1 MSCVQKVSTSATK
14 YFRVHARYHPLTALY
29 SQNYRCL
36 STKKPVRIT
45 STTSNNNSTLW
56 KQLKAPAIFGIGL
69 YLGLM
74 IFGEHQETKQGS
86 AYLIGL
92 SNLFWSGCGGHKKV
106 EDEQRGNGDDN
117 NDTGAGANKT

>member
-1 MSCVQKVSTSATK
+1 MSCVQKVSSTSATK
-14 YFRVHARYHPLTALY
+14 YFRVHARYHPLTALF
-29 SQNYRCL
+29 SQHYRYL
-36 STKKPVRIT
+36 STKKPVGIA

-56 KQLKAPAIFGIGL
+56 KQLKAPAIFGMGL

-92 SNLFWSGCGGHKKV
+92 SNLFWSGFGDHKADERGGK
-106 EDEQRGNGDDN
+106 GDDN
-117 NDTGAGANKT
+117 NDTVENTT